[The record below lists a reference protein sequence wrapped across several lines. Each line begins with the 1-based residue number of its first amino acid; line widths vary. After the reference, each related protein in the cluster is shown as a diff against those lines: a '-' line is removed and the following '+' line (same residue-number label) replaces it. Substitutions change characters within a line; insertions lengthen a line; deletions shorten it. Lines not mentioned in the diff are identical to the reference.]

1 MRRLRNRT
9 GLAIAALLVMA
20 ASLASQSTSPETPKK
35 AAPAKKSTKKSSKKK
50 SSTQS
55 ANKSSTTKS
64 STAKPGA
71 TKKSAASKS
80 SSKSKS
86 KRAAAPR
93 GQQRPTTERYKE
105 IEEAL
110 ASRGYLQ
117 EEPTGKWSTNA
128 VDALRSFQADH
139 DLPPTGRVDSLSLM
153 QLGLGPREQQ

>member
-1 MRRLRNRT
+1 M
-9 GLAIAALLVMA
+9 AALLAMA
-20 ASLASQSTSPETPKK
+20 ASLAGQSASSETPKK
-35 AAPAKKSTKKSSKKK
+35 TSPAKKSAKKSSKKK

-55 ANKSSTTKS
+55 ANKSGTAKS
-64 STAKPGA
+64 STAKPSA
-71 TKKSAASKS
+71 TKKTASSKS
-80 SSKSKS
+80 GSKSKS

-117 EEPTGKWSTNA
+117 EEPTGKWSPTA
-128 VDALRSFQADH
+128 VEALRSFQADH
-139 DLPPTGRVDSLSLM
+139 DLPPTGRLDSLSLM